1 MCVFVCLSVCPC
13 SGYWL
18 QNEDNL
24 AFDEEIIAPL
34 EEEMVEQAVQQQREA
49 VYVHTHTGYLFS

>member
-1 MCVFVCLSVCPC
+1 MCVCVCLSVCPC
-13 SGYWL
+13 CGYRL

-49 VYVHTHTGYLFS
+49 VYVHRLFVF